1 MSDQEIQRL
10 EMEVEAQKKAITTK
24 EACET
29 IVQHVTKNQDAD
41 LLVNPSKDN
50 PYHQAPSSGGGC
62 CTIC

>member
-1 MSDQEIQRL
+1 
-10 EMEVEAQKKAITTK
+10 MEVEAQKKAITTK